1 MTAARSCRAATPVAP
16 DAPEASADA
25 GAKPVTRKT
34 RSKTG
39 PKSSTDKRAPAPER
53 RTARRE
59 TAVLSALSEGASLK
73 AAAVAA
79 GIRPATLTT
88 WQAGDARFAAA
99 IAIATE
105 AGADALEDEALR
117 RAVEGVDEPVFYRGE
132 RIGTAR
138 KYSDT
143 LLMFLLKSRR
153 PEIYGT
159 VAQKK
164 ASQDLADDAAAHD
177 AADGFGATVR
187 DLSPTE
193 RRQRL
198 AAILRGG
205 DG

>member
-16 DAPEASADA
+16 DAPAAPADA
-25 GAKPVTRKT
+25 GAKPATRKT
-34 RSKTG
+34 GLKTG
-39 PKSSTDKRAPAPER
+39 SKLSTNKRAPAPER

-59 TAVLSALSEGASLK
+59 TAVLDALSEGASLK

-79 GIRPATLTT
+79 GVRPVTLAT
-88 WQAGDARFAAA
+88 WQASDASFAAA

-117 RAVEGVDEPVFYRGE
+117 RAVDGVNEPVFYRGE

-138 KYSDT
+138 KYSGT

-164 ASQDLADDAAAHD
+164 ASQDSAEDAAAHD
-177 AADGFGATVR
+177 AADDLGATVR

-198 AAILRGG
+198 TAILRGG
-205 DG
+205 EG